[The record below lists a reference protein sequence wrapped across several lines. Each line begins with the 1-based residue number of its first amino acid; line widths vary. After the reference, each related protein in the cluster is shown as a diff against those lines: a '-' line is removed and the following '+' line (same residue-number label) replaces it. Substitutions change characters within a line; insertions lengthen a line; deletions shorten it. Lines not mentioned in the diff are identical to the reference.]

1 MAEAISVPEKQ
12 WLTSKVIVENIIYP
26 EGIRWN
32 QGKVWFSDVLDSK
45 VYTLDPATRR
55 ISVVVQTK
63 DLPSGLGFLPD
74 GRLLIATMRE
84 RQLLRLDH
92 DGLKVVVDLRSH
104 CEFLNDMVV
113 DAQGRAYI
121 DSHFSRAADGG
132 GIILVEPDGNY
143 RIVVEKMNAPNGLAI
158 TADGKTFIANDLLA
172 NRLVAFEIAPNGD
185 LLNRRTFADL
195 KGNSPDGLC
204 LDEQGGAW
212 VGLPFQGKFAR
223 VTEGGEV
230 THEIICQNKWG
241 VAPVLGGSNRRT
253 LFLCTAKVALDDMPG
268 LLQDPRDARNKC
280 QGWIEMV
287 ENVEV
292 AGAGRP

>member
-113 DAQGRAYI
+113 DALGR
-121 DSHFSRAADGG
+121 DRKS
-132 GIILVEPDGNY
+132 
-143 RIVVEKMNAPNGLAI
+143 VV
-158 TADGKTFIANDLLA
+158 
-172 NRLVAFEIAPNGD
+172 
-185 LLNRRTFADL
+185 
-195 KGNSPDGLC
+195 
-204 LDEQGGAW
+204 
-212 VGLPFQGKFAR
+212 
-223 VTEGGEV
+223 
-230 THEIICQNKWG
+230 
-241 VAPVLGGSNRRT
+241 
-253 LFLCTAKVALDDMPG
+253 
-268 LLQDPRDARNKC
+268 
-280 QGWIEMV
+280 
-287 ENVEV
+287 
-292 AGAGRP
+292 

>member
-1 MAEAISVPEKQ
+1 MPEKQ

-26 EGIRWN
+26 EGIRWH

-45 VYTLDPATRR
+45 VYTLDPATHR
-55 ISVVVQTK
+55 ISVVVQTT

-84 RQLLRLDH
+84 RQLLRLDD
-92 DGLKVVVDLRSH
+92 DGLSVVADLGSQ
-104 CEFLNDMVV
+104 CQFVNDMVV

-121 DSHFSRAADGG
+121 DSHFSHEADGG
-132 GIILVEPDGNY
+132 GIILVEPDGRY
-143 RIVVEKMNAPNGLAI
+143 RVVVDKMSAPNGLAI

-172 NRLVAFEIAPNGD
+172 NKLVAFDIAPNGD
-185 LLNRRTFADL
+185 LFDRRTFADL

-230 THEIICQNKWG
+230 THEIICENKWG
-241 VAPVLGGSNRRT
+241 VAPVLGGINRRT

-268 LLQDPRDARNKC
+268 LLQNSRDARSKC

-287 ENVEV
+287 ENVKV